1 MAGGKGPDWE
11 KTGTIVAMAEWLRAK
26 SGAFAVVVIRR
37 DDAALA
43 IHSEIAPRDAQHLV
57 EDRIGDLAVA
67 ADQARRGKRKDARLE
82 LEPAS
87 E

>member
-1 MAGGKGPDWE
+1 MANSKGPDWE
-11 KTGTIVAMAEWLRAK
+11 KTGTIVAMAEWLRSK

-43 IHSEIAPRDAQHLV
+43 IHRDIAPRDAQNLV

-67 ADQARRGKRKDARLE
+67 ADDVRRGKRKDARLE
-82 LEPAS
+82 LGPVCE
-87 E
+87 